1 EIMKIFQKNNINII
15 RIGINPVENGNVSKI
30 IGGAYHPSFGQIV
43 KSRLKRDDM
52 EKLFLFQDI
61 EPKSTILIPSDYKEE
76 YIGQKRA
83 NIKYLED
90 KYRTRI
96 FYKFYNGELIKIK

>member
-1 EIMKIFQKNNINII
+1 
-15 RIGINPVENGNVSKI
+15 
-30 IGGAYHPSFGQIV
+30 
-43 KSRLKRDDM
+43 M

-61 EPKSTILIPSDYKEE
+61 GPKSTILIPSDYKEE

-90 KYRTRI
+90 KYKTRI
-96 FYKFYNGELIKIK
+96 FYKFYNGELIKI